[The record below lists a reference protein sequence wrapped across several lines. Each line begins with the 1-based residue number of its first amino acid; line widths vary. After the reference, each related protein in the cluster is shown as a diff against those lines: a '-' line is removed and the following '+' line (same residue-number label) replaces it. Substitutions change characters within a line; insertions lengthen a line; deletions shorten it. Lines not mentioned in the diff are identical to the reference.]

1 MVSKGLSFGEKS
13 EFKWF
18 NQLLLSP
25 PPFEVIV
32 VILYSNTVQDSGGDS
47 LFASAES
54 TEEVLT
60 AESKSFFSTD
70 NFFLLKFQGLLELLP
85 LFCIAKISL
94 FSWWYRS
101 TFLAL
106 FLSLLCRMDMLHQLC
121 GILLSACQ
129 QFKCLVLWSVVQT
142 GNNCSLHFH
151 FLAIIIIRNVRICW
165 L

>member
-1 MVSKGLSFGEKS
+1 MFSKGLSFGEKS

-32 VILYSNTVQDSGGDS
+32 VILYSTTVQDSGGDS

-70 NFFLLKFQGLLELLP
+70 NFFLLKFQGLLALLP

-106 FLSLLCRMDMLHQLC
+106 FPSLLCRMDMLHQLC

-129 QFKCLVLWSVVQT
+129 QFKRLV
-142 GNNCSLHFH
+142 
-151 FLAIIIIRNVRICW
+151 IIALYIFIF
-165 L
+165 